1 MIYATN
7 SDLTKFYAQALEFG
21 VSDWAD
27 EIALAQADVIL
38 AVKTKWF
45 FVEFGSLRTRG
56 MVVQPVFNE
65 DLLTPE
71 QWTTAVVYRALSAY
85 ILPKLS
91 NFRPEGDAFQ
101 VAASFFKERYV
112 EELELQIAGGV
123 EYDLN
128 NDGTVSEAEKFP
140 TLTNRLYR

>member
-21 VSDWAD
+21 VSDWTD

-38 AVKTKWF
+38 AIKTKWF
-45 FVEFGSLRTRG
+45 FIEFGSLRTRG
-56 MVVQPVFNE
+56 MVVQPIFNE
-65 DLLTPE
+65 NLLTSE
-71 QWTTAVVYRALSAY
+71 QWTTSVVYRALSAY

-101 VAASFFKERYV
+101 VAAAFFKERYV
-112 EELELQIAGGV
+112 EELDLQIAGGV
-123 EYDLN
+123 QYDLN
-128 NDGTVSEAEKFP
+128 ADGSVSAAEEFP